1 MNIILYDKLN
11 YNIGIDIGDNITN
24 RLINNRMTLII
35 PELDE
40 EYNINLVMGD
50 NLLAIDNILLHNI
63 KIKTSIKVI
72 FLEIIVFR
80 YYMII
85 VIRNKINVIL
95 YIDSVSFSYN
105 TIPYIDRNIDVNNI
119 KLKFEILE
127 NIKLIRKKI
136 KLRHIILNEDD
147 NIILEEKLNKIINN
161 IEIIPNQKLLDI
173 KQNLNNMFFI

>member
-63 KIKTSIKVI
+63 KIKTSKS
-72 FLEIIVFR
+72 
-80 YYMII
+80 
-85 VIRNKINVIL
+85 L
-95 YIDSVSFSYN
+95 YS
-105 TIPYIDRNIDVNNI
+105 
-119 KLKFEILE
+119 
-127 NIKLIRKKI
+127 
-136 KLRHIILNEDD
+136 
-147 NIILEEKLNKIINN
+147 
-161 IEIIPNQKLLDI
+161 
-173 KQNLNNMFFI
+173 

>member
-1 MNIILYDKLN
+1 MNIILYNKLN

-24 RLINNRMTLII
+24 KLIKNNMTLII

-50 NLLAIDNILLHNI
+50 NILATDNILLHNI

-72 FLEIIVFR
+72 YLEIIVFR

-85 VIRNKINVIL
+85 VIRNKINIIL
-95 YIDSVSFSYN
+95 YIDCVSFSYN
-105 TIPYIDRNIDVNNI
+105 MIPYIDRNIDIDNI
-119 KLKFEILE
+119 KLKYEILE

-136 KLRHIILNEDD
+136 NLRHIILNEDD

-161 IEIIPNQKLLDI
+161 IDIIPNQKLLDI